1 MLNLGKIVE
10 QLRNGN
16 IITKLQ
22 DIFEIVKPKPRN
34 VGKRGLC
41 RVLDRINDLS
51 LTKQQLDKQAMEL
64 NRRVAALT
72 PSQYQ
77 AFMKSSRGMKI

>member
-16 IITKLQ
+16 IITKMQ
-22 DIFEIVKPKPRN
+22 EIFEIVKPKPRK
-34 VGKRGLC
+34 VEKRGLC
-41 RVLDRINDLS
+41 RALDRINELS
-51 LTKQQLDKQAMEL
+51 LTKKVLDKRVMDL

-77 AFMKSSRGMKI
+77 AFMKRGMKI